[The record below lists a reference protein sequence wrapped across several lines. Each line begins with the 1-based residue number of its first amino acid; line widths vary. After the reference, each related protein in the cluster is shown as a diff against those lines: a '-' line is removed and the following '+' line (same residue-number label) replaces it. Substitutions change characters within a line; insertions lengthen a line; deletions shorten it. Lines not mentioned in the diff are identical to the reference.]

1 MDAELPDETFQATLI
16 AAKAGDT
23 VAMNELFEL
32 FYPRVRSQVHKSLA
46 LDLRNNRPWLTA
58 RFSTG
63 DVVQEV
69 FRSVLGDL
77 NAFGGTTEYAFA
89 GYLTMVVRN
98 RIIDAIRF
106 HEAARR
112 DGRRGAASV
121 PEHDHPSDAAG
132 PASEAASAEQ
142 VDRFHEVLAT
152 FPEREQLLLRA
163 RFEESATFAEL
174 TEQLGY
180 SSESTARRAYFAAQA
195 KLAVQL
201 RSASM
206 GDVAPG

>member
-1 MDAELPDETFQATLI
+1 MDAEEPDRNFAATLV
-16 AAKAGDT
+16 AAKAGDSSA
-23 VAMNELFEL
+23 VNELFQL
-32 FYPRVRSQVHKSLA
+32 FYPRVKSLVHKSLA
-46 LDLRNNRPWLTA
+46 LDLRNSRPWLTA

-77 NAFGGTTEYAFA
+77 SSFGGTTEKAFT

-106 HEAARR
+106 HEADRR
-112 DGRRGAASV
+112 DGRRGAAPL
-121 PEHDHPSDAAG
+121 PEDEHPSDAAG
-132 PASEAASAEQ
+132 PVSEVANAEEI
-142 VDRFHEVLAT
+142 DRFHEALAG

-163 RFEESATFAEL
+163 RFEETASFAEL

-180 SSESTARRAYFAAQA
+180 PSESTARRAYFAAQA

-206 GDVAPG
+206 GDTAAN